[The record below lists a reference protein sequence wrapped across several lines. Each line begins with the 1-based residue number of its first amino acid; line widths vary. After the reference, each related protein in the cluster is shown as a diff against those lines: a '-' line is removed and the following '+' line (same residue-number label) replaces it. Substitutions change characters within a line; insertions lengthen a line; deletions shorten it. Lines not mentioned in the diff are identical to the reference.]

1 MSDNIFIDG
10 KPLNSLRVVDLKE
23 ELRKRGVRSSGT
35 KSQLQQLLLTALYSK
50 NQVVEE
56 PPITDEAEPI
66 KNDNEQPEKIDDSMI
81 DDCTN
86 SQSIDSNAKFASIS
100 INEEKETIKLT
111 IRSSPR
117 KQEPVQQQDSESEDS
132 QSDATDPDS
141 DRKNDSYDV
150 NANQKEIP
158 SPSIEPESKMESEAD
173 NAEEKSTDL
182 VNQEIEKPENSTDDQ
197 KTKVEHPIIDECKSE
212 SESPPKTEQTLEE
225 FPKNK
230 IEIKSDDSK
239 SRTSIIKNRM
249 ITQKSTEKTTN
260 PVQKKR
266 RWGSSQTNESSVLKK
281 GISSDELKQLI
292 NDSIMDNDQPAI
304 KVSKPNEDKTFFNNK
319 TDEPP
324 QQPKSMEIT
333 EMEIKKVDI
342 SFKNEVVEMSQV
354 ATPQKEN
361 GNIEDTNGQRSVS
374 PAKNPESTVLFI
386 TGLVRP
392 YTLMQLKK
400 LLNSIG
406 EIDEEKFWIDKIK
419 SKCYVTYSSVEE
431 AVETRKNL
439 HNLKWPQSS
448 PKNLCVEFATL
459 EDIDRCLHPE
469 NYEDLPMKN
478 VEKKSSLIAENKGK
492 YDIIMKEP
500 KVEPFGKNNDKSEAT
515 AARGNIRE
523 WDRDKVAVKVSRHE
537 EKEKSDDNQRQL
549 KKPKVE
555 SPSDH
560 QHHHHHH
567 HHRDKPTKTT
577 EKVEKKEE
585 KSNQRHQEPRSESPV
600 NSLEDL
606 FRKTKTIPYIY
617 WLPLNDEQ
625 ALEREKYRN
634 QLEKEREARIAQR
647 MEMSAR
653 KSSPPLHPA
662 PMSRDMNR
670 IRRTSPINFRR
681 KPSHSPVYRRNQ
693 SRYSRSRSPDRRRF
707 SPRRR

>member
-1 MSDNIFIDG
+1 MSDNILIDG
-10 KPLNSLRVVDLKE
+10 KPLNTLRVVDLKE
-23 ELRKRGVRSSGT
+23 ELRKRGIRSSGT
-35 KSQLQQLLLTALYSK
+35 KSQLQQLLLTALHST
-50 NQVVEE
+50 NQPDQESA
-56 PPITDEAEPI
+56 ITDEAEPI
-66 KNDNEQPEKIDDSMI
+66 KNAIEPPEKIDDSI
-81 DDCTN
+81 VNDN
-86 SQSIDSNAKFASIS
+86 SNSKSIDSTEKFASIS

-117 KQEPVQQQDSESEDS
+117 KQEPVQQQDSESEAS
-132 QSDATDPDS
+132 QSDVTDS
-141 DRKNDSYDV
+141 DSEQQNKNDIV
-150 NANQKEIP
+150 NTSQNEIAP
-158 SPSIEPESKMESEAD
+158 PLIEPENKTESKAD
-173 NAEEKSTDL
+173 NTEEKSSEQVT
-182 VNQEIEKPENSTDDQ
+182 QEIKPQNSHDEQ
-197 KTKVEHPIIDECKSE
+197 EAKLEQPKIDECKIE
-212 SESPPKTEQTLEE
+212 SQPITKIEESS
-225 FPKNK
+225 KNE

-239 SRTSIIKNRM
+239 SRTSILKNRM
-249 ITQKSTEKTTN
+249 ATQKSIEGPSGK

-292 NDSIMDNDQPAI
+292 NDSMMDNDQPVI
-304 KVSKPNEDKTFFNNK
+304 KVSKSSEDKTFFSNK

-324 QQPKSMEIT
+324 QQQKSVEVT

-342 SFKNEVVEMSQV
+342 SFKNNVVEMSQV

-361 GNIEDTNGQRSVS
+361 GNIEENDQRSVC

-400 LLNSIG
+400 LLNSVG
-406 EIDEEKFWIDKIK
+406 QIDEEKFWIDKIK
-419 SKCYVTYSSVEE
+419 SKCYATYSSVDE
-431 AVETRKNL
+431 AVKTRENL

-478 VEKKSSLIAENKGK
+478 VDKNSSSIAQNKGK

-500 KVEPFGKNNDKSEAT
+500 KVETFGKTNDKSESI

-537 EKEKSDDNQRQL
+537 EKEKNDDDNQRQL
-549 KKPKVE
+549 KKHKDE
-555 SPSDH
+555 SPSE
-560 QHHHHHH
+560 HHHHHH
-567 HHRDKPTKTT
+567 YRDKPAKTT
-577 EKVEKKEE
+577 EKKEE
-585 KSNQRHQEPRSESPV
+585 LSNQRNQEPRSESPM

-617 WLPLNDEQ
+617 WLPLTDEQ
-625 ALEREKYRN
+625 ALEREKHRN
-634 QLEKEREARIAQR
+634 QLEKEREARISQR
-647 MEMSAR
+647 MEMPTR
-653 KSSPPLHPA
+653 RSSPPPPP
-662 PMSRDMNR
+662 PMFRDMHR
-670 IRRTSPINFRR
+670 GRRTSPTNFRR
-681 KPSHSPVYRRNQ
+681 KPSYSPVYRRNL